1 MRETIHT
8 WLTEAGLS
16 TAAAKPLGALILM
29 CGAVVLSVAA
39 HYVARTILVRFVTRV
54 SGRTRTVWDDIIVQ
68 EKALGRAAHLL
79 PAIIMYYAAQLVLTS
94 YPQVLAVVV
103 NAVYVYAILVGI
115 WALSAVL
122 NTVQRIYQTLDISNE
137 IHITGLLQ
145 AAKIVAAVV
154 GVVLMLSLL
163 LDKSPV
169 YLLSGLGAMTAVLLL
184 IFKDSLLGLTA
195 GFLLTSNRMIAR
207 GDWIEMPKYGAN
219 GDVMDVT
226 LTSVKVRNWDKTIT
240 TIPTYALISE
250 SFKNWRGMQESGGR
264 RMARSIYIDMN
275 SVAFC
280 TPDMLE
286 RFRKIEFIA
295 DYIEKRQKEI
305 EEYNRARNVD
315 ESVVVNGRRMTNIG
329 TLRAYIAAYLRNH
342 PLVKQ
347 DMTLLVRHLQPSE
360 HGIPIQIYAFCADT
374 RWAHYEAFQ
383 ADVLDHIL
391 AVIPQFDLRVFQRP
405 SGLDLQT
412 MDGGRGVDD

>member
-1 MRETIHT
+1 M

-16 TAAAKPLGALILM
+16 IAAARPLGALVLM
-29 CGAVVLSVAA
+29 CGAVALSAGA
-39 HYVARTILVRFVTRV
+39 HFVTRTILVRVVTEIA
-54 SGRTRTVWDDIIVQ
+54 GKTKTVWDDIIVQ
-68 EKALGRAAHLL
+68 EKALGRIAHLV
-79 PAIIMYYAAQLVLTS
+79 PALIMYYAAQLVLTP
-94 YPQVLAVVV
+94 YPQTREVVV
-103 NAVYVYAILVGI
+103 NAVYVYAILAAI
-115 WALSAVL
+115 RALSAVL
-122 NTVQRIYQTLDISNE
+122 NTVQKIYQSLPVSNE

-145 AAKIVAAVV
+145 AVKIVATVV
-154 GVVLMLSLL
+154 GVVLILSLL

-207 GDWIEMPKYGAN
+207 GDWIEMPKYGAD

-275 SVAFC
+275 SVTFC

-286 RFRKIEFIA
+286 RFRRIEFIA
-295 DYIEKRQKEI
+295 DYIDKRHKEI
-305 EEYNRARNVD
+305 AEYNTSRRID

-329 TLRAYIAAYLRNH
+329 TLRAYIASYLRNH
-342 PLVKQ
+342 PLVNQ
-347 DMTLLVRHLQPSE
+347 DMTLLVRHLQPTE
-360 HGIPIQIYAFCADT
+360 HGIPIQIYAFCKDT
-374 RWAHYEAFQ
+374 RWAYYEAFQ

-405 SGLDLQT
+405 SGLDF
-412 MDGGRGVDD
+412 RNAPV